1 MTGIEKSADFG
12 RRLTP
17 PRLLTKP
24 EATVFRSIVSAV
36 ASDHFVLADVPLLVE
51 FARAT
56 CLANLAAEKIEQFG
70 AVNDARP
77 SPWITVQEKAQR
89 ALVALSARL
98 RLCPQSRFD
107 RTRAGTGSRT
117 GLPNAEYPDG
127 YDPDDPDGLLA
138 GNRPHAEFPK
148 RKLTGLAAFRR

>member
-1 MTGIEKSADFG
+1 MSGIEKSADFR

-17 PRLLTKP
+17 PRILTKP
-24 EATVFRSIVSAV
+24 EATVFRSVVSAV
-36 ASDHFVLADVPLLVE
+36 AADHFMSADAPLLVE

-56 CLANLAAEKIEQFG
+56 CLANLAAEKIEEFG

-77 SPWITVQEKAQR
+77 SPWIVVQEKAQR

-107 RTRAGTGSRT
+107 RTRAGTSSRM
-117 GLPNAEYPDG
+117 GLPYAGFPDG

-138 GNRPHAEFPK
+138 GNRPHSDFRK